1 MKKIGIILGS
11 GLDKFSKELKNINLL
26 YEDTVG
32 IHHKRIIKGNIRDKE
47 VVIFQGR
54 NHFYETSLLNKI
66 YFNVNYAKELGLDLL
81 IITNAAG
88 GVNHNFK
95 VSDLM
100 LITSHLNFMFKNI
113 SFPKNINY
121 YDKNILDW
129 VKSIARKNKIKLQ
142 TGVYVSCSGPIYET
156 KSEINLWKKI
166 NVDAAGMSTIPEILY
181 ANKLGLKTIAISCI
195 TNLLDTAPGKIVFH
209 SEVIEAGLNAY
220 KNFSK
225 LLKAII
231 NDY

>member
-1 MKKIGIILGS
+1 VKKIGIILGS

-32 IHHKRIIKGNIRDKE
+32 IHHKRIIQGNIKDKE

-66 YFNVNYAKELGLDLL
+66 YFNVNYAKEFGLDLL

-88 GVNHNFK
+88 GVNQNFK

-113 SFPKNINY
+113 SFKKHMNL
-121 YDKNILDW
+121 YDKYLIEW
-129 VKSIARKNKIKLQ
+129 VKYVAQKNKIKLQ
-142 TGVYVSCSGPIYET
+142 TGVYASCTGPIYET
-156 KSEINLWKKI
+156 KSEINFWKKI
-166 NVDAAGMSTIPEILY
+166 NVDAAGMSTIPEVLY
-181 ANKLGLKTIAISCI
+181 ANKLGIKTIALSCI
-195 TNLLDTAPGKIVFH
+195 TNLLSTSHDKIISH

-220 KNFSK
+220 MSFSK